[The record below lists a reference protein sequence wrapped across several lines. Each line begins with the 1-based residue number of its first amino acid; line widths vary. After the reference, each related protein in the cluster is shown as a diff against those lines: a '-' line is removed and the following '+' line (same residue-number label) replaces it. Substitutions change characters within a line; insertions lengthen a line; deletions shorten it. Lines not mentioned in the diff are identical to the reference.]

1 MSTAVLQFKACG
13 YLFSYSFE
21 GGADLDW
28 CYCRP
33 FPLCYNSGGRAVGG
47 GSEVRRCLRYIAGSV
62 LWWLFSSKCSAGCL
76 ASKKCQLPFPFLSG
90 FVYYIPISIPTELPL
105 RFVIRVCSG
114 CILFGSVISVELLA
128 SEYGCDA
135 GYHILE
141 LLLAPASR
149 LGLLEFF
156 VLTRVRRSGC
166 SSFGWSLLR
175 HGNLPLLHRVL
186 LQLASHG
193 AMETQ
198 LA

>member
-1 MSTAVLQFKACG
+1 MLLFFFSSDGWCLQRCCSSRRVVICFLTHLKVALIWIG
-13 YLFSYSFE
+13 AT
-21 GGADLDW
+21 ADLSLSATIPVDVQLVEA
-28 CYCRP
+28 P
-33 FPLCYNSGGRAVGG
+33 SG
-47 GSEVRRCLRYIAGSV
+47 S
-62 LWWLFSSKCSAGCL
+62 
-76 ASKKCQLPFPFLSG
+76 
-90 FVYYIPISIPTELPL
+90 
-105 RFVIRVCSG
+105 
-114 CILFGSVISVELLA
+114 ILFGSVISVELLA